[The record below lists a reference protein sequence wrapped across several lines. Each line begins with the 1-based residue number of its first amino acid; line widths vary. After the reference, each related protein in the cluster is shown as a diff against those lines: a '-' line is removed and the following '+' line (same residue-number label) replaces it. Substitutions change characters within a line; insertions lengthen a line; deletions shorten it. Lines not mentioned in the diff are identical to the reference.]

1 MEDKSY
7 VLDTSALFAF
17 TKGEEGSA
25 FVEEIL
31 NLAKKKKAAVYLS
44 FICLMELYYITW
56 QEKGQEAARELII
69 LIQSLPLEKVHSA
82 ERLILSAGW
91 IKANYQLSVA
101 DAIIAATALE
111 KEAVL
116 VHKDPEFKALSDK
129 IKMVDLPFKLSGRK
143 S

>member
-17 TKGEEGSA
+17 TKEEEGSA
-25 FVEEIL
+25 VIEDIL
-31 NLAKKKKAAVYLS
+31 SLAKKRKAVVYLS
-44 FICLMELYYITW
+44 FISLMELYYITW
-56 QEKGQEAARELII
+56 QEKGQEAARELTI
-69 LIQSLPLEKVHSA
+69 LIQSLPIEKVHSA

-111 KEAVL
+111 KGAIL

-129 IKMVDLPFKLSGRK
+129 IEMIDLPFKPAGRK
-143 S
+143 P